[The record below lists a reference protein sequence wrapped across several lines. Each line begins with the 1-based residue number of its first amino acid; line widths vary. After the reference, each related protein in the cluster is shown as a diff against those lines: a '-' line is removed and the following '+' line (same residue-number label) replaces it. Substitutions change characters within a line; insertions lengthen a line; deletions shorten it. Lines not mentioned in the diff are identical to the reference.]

1 MSETRPGNRRV
12 ELRRYPNR
20 RYYDRARSQH
30 VTLEKV
36 HRLVREGYDVQV
48 VDSKTGEDITARTL
62 AHVILEHD
70 PLKLAAFP
78 VELLHQIIRS
88 SELLLRDFLEKYFN
102 RALAAYLK
110 SQEEFEH
117 YLGQALGL
125 YGAPAAGPDWARMM
139 SPFARAFWAGGKDA
153 EGADQAEASR
163 RPANE
168 AELRQMVEEVQQQV
182 AALRQQL
189 ERR

>member
-1 MSETRPGNRRV
+1 M
-12 ELRRYPNR
+12 
-20 RYYDRARSQH
+20 
-30 VTLEKV
+30 TLEKV
-36 HRLVREGYDVQV
+36 HRLVREGCDVQV

-110 SQEEFEH
+110 SQEEFER

-125 YGAPAAGPDWARMM
+125 YGGPAMGGDWAQMM
-139 SPFARAFWAGGKDA
+139 SPFARAFLAGSEDA
-153 EGADQAEASR
+153 AAAHEPRAADRAEPTPP
-163 RPANE
+163 PANQ
-168 AELRQMVEEVQQQV
+168 AELRQMIKEIQQQV